1 VKATDTTP
9 AATHAAMLILS
20 GEFEL
25 MDGRRWH
32 ELYRLMAANVGEPVC
47 ARALELEWLRTWIK
61 KNPR

>member
-1 VKATDTTP
+1 
-9 AATHAAMLILS
+9 MLILS

-25 MDGRRWH
+25 VDGRRWH